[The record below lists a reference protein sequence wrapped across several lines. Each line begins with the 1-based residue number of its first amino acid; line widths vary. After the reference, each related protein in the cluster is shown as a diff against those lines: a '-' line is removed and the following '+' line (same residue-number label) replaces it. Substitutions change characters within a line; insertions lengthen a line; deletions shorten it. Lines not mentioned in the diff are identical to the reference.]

1 MIKKSFE
8 VKCKTFSLVLMQ
20 LFRLKKL
27 KSRNISDIVFKD
39 KLVVQF

>member
-20 LFRLKKL
+20 LFRLKKQ
-27 KSRNISDIVFKD
+27 KSKNISDIIFKD